1 MTRHYCCCCGRQMVQ
16 LPFDKK
22 ITTSSKCAVS
32 MGFGQWCCPECAVD
46 LDENGL
52 FPEERSFLD
61 Y

>member
-1 MTRHYCCCCGRQMVQ
+1 MVQ